1 MYKQPNVAA
10 CHIQAP
16 YQIYRIREVIEI
28 TGLGRSTI
36 YAYIAKGKF
45 PKQRKLGA
53 RAVGWRSYEIFQWLA
68 EREVAA

>member
-1 MYKQPNVAA
+1 MYIQPHVSA

-16 YQIYRIREVIEI
+16 HQIYRIREVIDI

-45 PKQRKLGA
+45 PKQRKLGV